1 MTDTDKKEYL
11 ESAQNSANFQELLR
25 RAEED
30 ASEKSEDELINLA
43 ENPHAL
49 IDDFEEELDDS
60 IQMTDFDTS
69 NKSSYE
75 DSDIQVLEGLEAVR
89 KRPGMYIGDTT
100 SRGLHHLI
108 YEIVANSVDEALA
121 GRCDKITVTVFP
133 DQSVRIEDN
142 GIGIPVGIHP
152 QMGIPTIEVV
162 HTQLHAGGKFGG
174 GAYSISGGLHGV
186 GAAVVNALS
195 EWMNVVVNR
204 GGNSYQIDFER
215 GETVK
220 PLEIIGQTEKTGT
233 ITTFK
238 PDTTIFPDIEIDFN
252 HMLTRYREM
261 AFLNSE
267 VAITLVDKR
276 TVPHEVKKL
285 HYEGGIISFVEY
297 LNRNKNVLHKTPIY
311 FFGDQDDV
319 FVEVAIQYN
328 DTYVENVYTY
338 ANNIATIEGGSHLTG
353 FRSAVTKT
361 VNDYARKYNFLKEK
375 DRNLQG
381 EDIREGMCAIVSV
394 KIADPQFEGQ
404 TKTRLGNAEVRTVT
418 EAVVGEKFATFL
430 EENPAVARIIMNK
443 CISASQAREA
453 ARKARDMTR
462 RKSALETN
470 ALPGKLSDCQEKD
483 PTHCEIFIV
492 EGDSAGGTAKG
503 GRERKYQAI
512 LPLWGKMLN
521 VEKARIDRVLENEKL
536 MPIVLALGAGIGSEL
551 DLSKLRYHKVI
562 IMADADV
569 DGSHIRTLLLTFFFR
584 YMRPLIEN
592 GHVYIACPPLYRLY
606 QGDKNFY
613 AYEEGDVDEIK
624 AENGWE
630 NPKIQRF
637 KGLGE
642 MNADQLWDTTM
653 NPETRRLKRVDL
665 HDALQADETFTLLMG
680 DRVEPRR
687 DFIRKNARLA
697 SVNN

>member
-25 RAEED
+25 RAEEA
-30 ASEKSEDELINLA
+30 ASEKPEDELINLA

-220 PLEIIGQTEKTGT
+220 PLEIVGQTEKTGT

-418 EAVVGEKFATFL
+418 EAVVGEKFAAFL

-443 CISASQAREA
+443 CISASQDIEA
-453 ARKARDMTR
+453 A
-462 RKSALETN
+462 
-470 ALPGKLSDCQEKD
+470 
-483 PTHCEIFIV
+483 H
-492 EGDSAGGTAKG
+492 
-503 GRERKYQAI
+503 
-512 LPLWGKMLN
+512 
-521 VEKARIDRVLENEKL
+521 
-536 MPIVLALGAGIGSEL
+536 
-551 DLSKLRYHKVI
+551 
-562 IMADADV
+562 
-569 DGSHIRTLLLTFFFR
+569 
-584 YMRPLIEN
+584 
-592 GHVYIACPPLYRLY
+592 
-606 QGDKNFY
+606 
-613 AYEEGDVDEIK
+613 
-624 AENGWE
+624 
-630 NPKIQRF
+630 
-637 KGLGE
+637 
-642 MNADQLWDTTM
+642 
-653 NPETRRLKRVDL
+653 
-665 HDALQADETFTLLMG
+665 
-680 DRVEPRR
+680 
-687 DFIRKNARLA
+687 
-697 SVNN
+697 

>member
-49 IDDFEEELDDS
+49 IDDFEDERDDS

-328 DTYVENVYTY
+328 DTYVENEYTY

-462 RKSALETN
+462 RKCALETN

-536 MPIVLALGAGIGSEL
+536 MPIVLALGA
-551 DLSKLRYHKVI
+551 
-562 IMADADV
+562 
-569 DGSHIRTLLLTFFFR
+569 
-584 YMRPLIEN
+584 
-592 GHVYIACPPLYRLY
+592 
-606 QGDKNFY
+606 
-613 AYEEGDVDEIK
+613 
-624 AENGWE
+624 
-630 NPKIQRF
+630 
-637 KGLGE
+637 
-642 MNADQLWDTTM
+642 
-653 NPETRRLKRVDL
+653 
-665 HDALQADETFTLLMG
+665 
-680 DRVEPRR
+680 
-687 DFIRKNARLA
+687 
-697 SVNN
+697 